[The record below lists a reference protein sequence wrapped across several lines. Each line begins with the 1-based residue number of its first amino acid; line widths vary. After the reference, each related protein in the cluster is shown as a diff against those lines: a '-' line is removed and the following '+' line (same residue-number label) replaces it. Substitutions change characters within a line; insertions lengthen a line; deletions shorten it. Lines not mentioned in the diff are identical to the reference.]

1 MISLGGFIFIFVG
14 LGMGWM
20 LWAVDWDGD
29 DHRSSYLVYEW
40 TKHGGSVAIASYS
53 DFGSA
58 LDRVDAEFDR
68 NNRNAMADNWN
79 SVKSYFVVYC
89 HDYCEVVA

>member
-14 LGMGWM
+14 LGIGWM
-20 LWAVDWDGD
+20 LWAVDWDD
-29 DHRSSYLVYEW
+29 DHRESYLVYEW
-40 TKHGGSVAIASYS
+40 TKHGGSKVIASYS

-58 LDRVDAEFDR
+58 LDRIDDEFDS
-68 NNRNAMADNWN
+68 NNRNAMADNWS
-79 SVKSYFVVYC
+79 SVKGYFVVYC